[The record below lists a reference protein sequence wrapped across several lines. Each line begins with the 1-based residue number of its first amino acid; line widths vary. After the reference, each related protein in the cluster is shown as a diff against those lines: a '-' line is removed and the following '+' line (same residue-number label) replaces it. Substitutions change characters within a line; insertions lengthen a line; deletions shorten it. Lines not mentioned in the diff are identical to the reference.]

1 MKVLHIVCAKVW
13 GGGEQYVFDL
23 ATSLK
28 KQNIDSI
35 IAVDTKNITLQDKFK
50 SVGKVIPTTLYKL
63 NGLMAFSHLKKVI
76 QEEGIDIINVHSG
89 KVALLSILLKK
100 SLHIPVVLFKHSAT
114 KGKSDSYH
122 KWLITQL
129 DAIICISNLVY
140 NLQKAS
146 LEISQQHKLHLIYN
160 GILPERLNEN
170 PNEIL
175 PLPNL
180 DNPFYIGYAGRL
192 AKNKGIDILIKSINH
207 LKTKYPQIHLLLAGM
222 PDKRYDHELM
232 KLIHAK
238 QLESHVTFLGLV
250 NNMGNFYKHLQI
262 FVLPSQVKEGFG
274 LVLCEAMYSKIYTIT
289 TNSGA
294 QSEIIT
300 DKVDGR
306 ILDPFNKTTLA
317 NEIEFAI
324 KHPEEINHIKEQ
336 AHLTVMAKFTNDKTA
351 NNLISVYKKILA
363 K

>member
-89 KVALLSILLKK
+89 KMALLSILLKK

-129 DAIICISNLVY
+129 DAII
-140 NLQKAS
+140 AF
-146 LEISQQHKLHLIYN
+146 LI
-160 GILPERLNEN
+160 
-170 PNEIL
+170 
-175 PLPNL
+175 
-180 DNPFYIGYAGRL
+180 
-192 AKNKGIDILIKSINH
+192 
-207 LKTKYPQIHLLLAGM
+207 
-222 PDKRYDHELM
+222 
-232 KLIHAK
+232 
-238 QLESHVTFLGLV
+238 
-250 NNMGNFYKHLQI
+250 
-262 FVLPSQVKEGFG
+262 
-274 LVLCEAMYSKIYTIT
+274 
-289 TNSGA
+289 
-294 QSEIIT
+294 
-300 DKVDGR
+300 
-306 ILDPFNKTTLA
+306 
-317 NEIEFAI
+317 
-324 KHPEEINHIKEQ
+324 
-336 AHLTVMAKFTNDKTA
+336 
-351 NNLISVYKKILA
+351 
-363 K
+363 